1 MNSWIIFIGL
11 CIAAFVGAVIEHVR
25 TRENFE
31 FRMNHLHN
39 CYMEQIKRNLKLT
52 ETLAAEHAE
61 PVDVILDRLLQ
72 DCPDESQEVKSNG

>member
-1 MNSWIIFIGL
+1 LIVAAL
-11 CIAAFVGAVIEHVR
+11 CGALIEHKR
-25 TRENFE
+25 LQEDHE
-31 FRMNHLHN
+31 FRMNHLHD